1 MKAHF
6 AIPALALAISACSTA
21 PDPDNGAQDVPAPV
35 ATPVVSEPAPAPSAT
50 PAPVALAEPVAS
62 VQSGKRAK
70 CAISHGGYDDDGNPT
85 KGDSYEGP
93 CLFKSEKGGHF
104 TVSREGD
111 EPFWTGDDPVTTV
124 SVGVSGENAQV
135 TGMTK
140 DGMTRWGYAKRLA
153 SDRACWSGDE
163 FTVCAW

>member
-1 MKAHF
+1 MKTRNSIA
-6 AIPALALAISACSTA
+6 ALALAMTACSTA
-21 PDPDNGAQDVPAPV
+21 PEPDNGAQDVPAPV
-35 ATPVVSEPAPAPSAT
+35 ATAVVADPTPTPSAT
-50 PAPVALAEPVAS
+50 PAPADATLAVAV
-62 VQSGKRAK
+62 GKRAK

-93 CLFKSEKGGHF
+93 CLFRSEKGGHF

-111 EPFWTGDDPVTTV
+111 QPFWTGEDPVTTV

-140 DGMTRWGYAKRLA
+140 DGMARWGYATRLD
-153 SDRACWSGDE
+153 SDRACWSGDA